1 MKMWLRIMRI
11 KQYSTQPADW
21 ILWTQREGIKRKTLE
36 LNAIKNSSSWTI
48 LLSYIT
54 RVDVGLHFR
63 NCDWRTCRTEITAW
77 FVWQSDVYS
86 ATTRPNVSTRFD
98 RQLCTTRAKVYIPP
112 RYVVRTTL
120 QRNTI
125 YKKKKKKGKLTLKL
139 TLQHKTIIRKHEYNI
154 FWIGL
159 PSFPSKRA
167 ADPRGS
173 DSMIVFLCNA
183 TNDEPCIMDIVNKQL
198 ILPVHELIFWI
209 NTVYFKQITG
219 CSHSQH
225 QFSREI
231 TVHTQNIHKESS
243 IYFHWRVYAILF
255 PCALCVY
262 VTRS

>member
-1 MKMWLRIMRI
+1 MDHFVVIHHTGRCRFTFQKLWLKNMQNRNYRMVRLA
-11 KQYSTQPADW
+11 KWCVQCHYSTKRFYPLWPAA
-21 ILWTQREGIKRKTLE
+21 LHHTRK
-36 LNAIKNSSSWTI
+36 
-48 LLSYIT
+48 
-54 RVDVGLHFR
+54 GLHP
-63 NCDWRTCRTEITAW
+63 
-77 FVWQSDVYS
+77 S
-86 ATTRPNVSTRFD
+86 ALCSSHNFTTKYN
-98 RQLCTTRAKVYIPP
+98 
-112 RYVVRTTL
+112 L
-120 QRNTI
+120 Q
-125 YKKKKKKGKLTLKL
+125 KKKKKGKLTLKL